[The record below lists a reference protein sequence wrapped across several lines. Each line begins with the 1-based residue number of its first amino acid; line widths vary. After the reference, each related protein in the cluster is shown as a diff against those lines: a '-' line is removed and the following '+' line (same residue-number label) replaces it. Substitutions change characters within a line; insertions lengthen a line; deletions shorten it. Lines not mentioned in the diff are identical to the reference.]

1 MVRGD
6 NGERVTDKLK
16 CTIKEGGG
24 IIVRGDVGGGV
35 RINGKATPESV
46 LQHHV
51 HGCSVYYFPGHSENK

>member
-24 IIVRGDVGGGV
+24 GDYSKGGRGGG
-35 RINGKATPESV
+35 
-46 LQHHV
+46 
-51 HGCSVYYFPGHSENK
+51 